1 VCLHAGQAEA
11 VTQPGKE
18 EPEVRTYLLK
28 RLVMTILVLL
38 LVVIY
43 LTLLVHVVPGDAAK
57 SLLGPRANADLI
69 AKTRAAMNLDKP
81 LTTQI
86 GLAVWDVLHGTF
98 GTDVFTG
105 RSINELVAAALPHT
119 LILAWVS
126 LGLAVL
132 IGVPLGV
139 YSATHPDSWLDRITA
154 VISISFITI
163 PSYVG
168 GLFLLL
174 LFAVQLQLMPAIGLG
189 ETGNVLDYIKH
200 LILPAVALAITWIGY
215 LARLV
220 RASLLEVLNQTYIR
234 AAMAQ
239 GLSQRLIFYKYALK
253 NALIPT
259 VAVLGIGV
267 GNLMAGAV
275 FVELIFS
282 RPGMGTLIYNAIQ
295 SRNFPVVRAG
305 VLTVAFLFVAA
316 NLLADLLYTYLDPR
330 IQLEQVR
337 G

>member
-1 VCLHAGQAEA
+1 VQA
-11 VTQPGKE
+11 
-18 EPEVRTYLLK
+18 YLLK
-28 RLVMTILVLL
+28 RLVMSILVLF
-38 LVVIY
+38 VVTVF
-43 LTLLVHVVPGDAAK
+43 LSLLVHIVPGDPAK
-57 SLLGPRANADLI
+57 TLLGPRANPDLI
-69 AKTRAAMNLDKP
+69 AKTREAMDLDKSVP
-81 LTTQI
+81 VQVASFV
-86 GLAVWDVLHGTF
+86 GKVLRGTF
-98 GTDVFTG
+98 GTDVITG
-105 RSINELVAAALPHT
+105 RPVGEFISNALPHT

-154 VISISFITI
+154 IISISFITV

-174 LFAVQLQLMPAIGLG
+174 LFAVRLQMMPAIGLG
-189 ETGNVLDYIKH
+189 EEGNTGDYIKH
-200 LILPAVALAITWIGY
+200 LILPATALAITWVGY

-220 RASLLEVLNQTYIR
+220 RASLLEVLNETYIR
-234 AAMAQ
+234 AAMAA

-259 VAVLGIGV
+259 VAVLGVGL
-267 GNLMAGAV
+267 GNLMGGAV
-275 FVELIFS
+275 FVEFIFS
-282 RPGMGTLIYNAIQ
+282 RPGMGTLIYKAIQ
-295 SRNFPVVRAG
+295 GRNFPIVRAG
-305 VLTVAFLFVAA
+305 VLVIALLFVLA

-330 IQLEQVR
+330 IQLDSAQ

>member
-1 VCLHAGQAEA
+1 M
-11 VTQPGKE
+11 
-18 EPEVRTYLLK
+18 RFYLFK
-28 RLVMTILVLL
+28 RFIMTLLVLL
-38 LVVIY
+38 LVIVY
-43 LTLLVHVVPGDAAK
+43 LTLLVQIVPGDAART
-57 SLLGPRANADLI
+57 LLGPRANADLI

-81 LTTQI
+81 VSAQV
-86 GLAVWDVLHGTF
+86 GLAVWEVLHGSL

-105 RSINELVAAALPHT
+105 RSMNELIGAALPHT
-119 LILAWVS
+119 LILAWTS

-132 IGVPLGV
+132 IGVPMGV

-154 VISISFITI
+154 ILSISFITI
-163 PSYVG
+163 PSYVA

-174 LFAVQLQLMPAIGLG
+174 VFAVQLQMMPAIGLG
-189 ETGNVLDYIKH
+189 QRGDVLDYIQH
-200 LILPAVALAITWIGY
+200 LILPAIALAVTWVGY

-234 AAMAQ
+234 AAMAA

-259 VAVLGIGV
+259 VAVLGIGI

-282 RPGMGTLIYNAIQ
+282 RPGMGTLIYNGIQ
-295 SRNFPVVRAG
+295 SRNFPMVRAG
-305 VLTVAFLFVAA
+305 VLVVAVLFVLA
-316 NLLADLLYTYLDPR
+316 NLLADLIYTRLDPR
-330 IQLEQVR
+330 IQLDKVR

>member
-1 VCLHAGQAEA
+1 M
-11 VTQPGKE
+11 
-18 EPEVRTYLLK
+18 RTYLLK
-28 RLVMTILVLL
+28 RFLMTVLVLL
-38 LVVIY
+38 LVTVY
-43 LTLLVHVVPGDAAK
+43 LTLLIHVVPGDPAK
-57 SLLGPRANADLI
+57 TLLGPRANPELI
-69 AKTRAAMNLDKP
+69 AKVRAAMDLDKP
-81 LTTQI
+81 VPVQV
-86 GLAVWDVLHGTF
+86 GNVVWNLLHGDL

-105 RSINELVAAALPHT
+105 RPIGELIASALPHT

-126 LGLAVL
+126 LGLAAL

-154 VISISFITI
+154 VFSISFITI

-174 LFAVQLQLMPAIGLG
+174 LFAVQLKVMPAIGLG
-189 ETGNVLDYIKH
+189 QEGDILDYIKH
-200 LILPAVALAITWIGY
+200 LILPATALAITWIGY

-234 AAMAQ
+234 AAMAA
-239 GLSQRLIFYKYALK
+239 GLSQRQIFYKYALK
-253 NALIPT
+253 NAIIPT

-275 FVELIFS
+275 FVELIFT
-282 RPGMGTLIYNAIQ
+282 RPGMGSLIYNAIQ
-295 SRNFPVVRAG
+295 ARNYPIVRAG
-305 VLTVAFLFVAA
+305 VLVVAFLFVLA
-316 NLLADLLYTYLDPR
+316 NLLADLVYTYLDPR
-330 IQLEQVR
+330 IQLGKVR